1 MLKRINERIYVA
13 QGSEDELRKEYPAC
27 MADSRFLI
35 AIEAETRFLPI
46 KMQQIDSFCAMLSS
60 ALENTPASECK
71 PITICSGSKT
81 AEALTNA
88 CLLVGSFLILH
99 MGMTSEEVG
108 EAFQELS
115 DTFVP
120 HTAVSN
126 TGSHHIDLHSLAG
139 ILSRAEL
146 SIAQNE
152 SAAF

>member
-1 MLKRINERIYVA
+1 MLKRINDRIYVA

-81 AEALTNA
+81 AYA
-88 CLLVGSFLILH
+88 
-99 MGMTSEEVG
+99 
-108 EAFQELS
+108 
-115 DTFVP
+115 
-120 HTAVSN
+120 
-126 TGSHHIDLHSLAG
+126 
-139 ILSRAEL
+139 
-146 SIAQNE
+146 
-152 SAAF
+152 